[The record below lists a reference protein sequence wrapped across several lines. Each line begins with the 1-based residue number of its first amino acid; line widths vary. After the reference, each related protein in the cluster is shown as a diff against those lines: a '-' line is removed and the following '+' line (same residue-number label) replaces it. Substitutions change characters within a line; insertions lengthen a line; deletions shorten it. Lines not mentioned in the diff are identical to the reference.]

1 MALKDVV
8 AVVRQEGRAVLTEV
22 ESKAFLQ
29 GAGIPVAETRLA
41 TSRKEALALAREL
54 GFPAVVKV
62 VSPQII
68 HKSDIGGVKVGLTNG
83 AEVGRAYDQVLA
95 AARTASPAAT
105 IHGVSIQRMASPG
118 VEVIIGMTKDIQFG
132 PVLMFGLGG
141 VMVEVL
147 KDVAF
152 RIVPLTRR
160 DARQMVREIKGFPIL
175 EGYRGQRG
183 VDIPRLE
190 QALLDL
196 SAFLEKHDE
205 VKELDLNPIFAYQ
218 DGILAVDAR
227 VILEEPAP
235 VAGRG

>member
-1 MALKDVV
+1 MGAFPACAAGVLKNYTANEVH
-8 AVVRQEGRAVLTEV
+8 EGDAFITNHPYLGGSPHAPDMAVLTPIFYHREWV
-22 ESKAFLQ
+22 GFA
-29 GAGIPVAETRLA
+29 ANLA
-41 TSRKEALALAREL
+41 
-54 GFPAVVKV
+54 
-62 VSPQII
+62 